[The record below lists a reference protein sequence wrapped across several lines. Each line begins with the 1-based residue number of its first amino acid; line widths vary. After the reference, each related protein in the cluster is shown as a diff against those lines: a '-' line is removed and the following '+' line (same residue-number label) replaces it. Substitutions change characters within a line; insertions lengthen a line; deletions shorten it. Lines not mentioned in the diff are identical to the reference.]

1 MPDETTQIFTKS
13 DGTSA
18 NESHFMGITIR
29 AWLALALIIGGVVV
43 MEIAKVAVVIIC
55 VCVFRLDAKDA
66 IGLLEV
72 KEPLYTMSN
81 MALAYYFGNTQQK
94 AKQ

>member
-1 MPDETTQIFTKS
+1 MPDDTTNFLTKP
-13 DGTSA
+13 DGSA

-55 VCVFRLDAKDA
+55 VCYFKLDAKDA

-72 KEPLYTMSN
+72 KEPLYTMSG